1 MEPEEFEINPDSP
14 LFNEEIGVSMED
26 DFDDFDVINRLRLI
40 EITINRFGMLPIK
53 EWIEKMGQLEDWIY
67 GMDDMIFEPDTKD

>member
-14 LFNEEIGVSMED
+14 LFNEEIGVSMDD

-67 GMDDMIFEPDTKD
+67 GMDDMIFEPDNKE